1 MTIVLYALTAILYGS
16 LSVAAWRSRRR
27 IAQTAGEALSA
38 RPQSLSQRDRLLL
51 ACALAVHGLV
61 LEQTVFPEG
70 AMIYGFAFALSAMLW
85 LGVLMYWIE
94 SLFFPLDGLRMLVLP
109 IAFVASLMPL
119 IFGGVKVLPYSA
131 DLMFKLHFLVA
142 NVAYGLLALAAA
154 HAALMLLVERRLHAA
169 RGARAS
175 VRPESRAG
183 LRAAA
188 RMDPGAPALDA
199 GPDHWANTWL
209 DALPPLLTLEKLLF
223 RLITAGFFVLTLALV
238 SGILFSEQ
246 LFHRPLRFDHKTV
259 FAVLSWFMFGGVLAG
274 RTLYGWRGRTA
285 LRWVLASFGAL
296 LLAYVGSRFVLEV
309 LLHRSVV

>member
-1 MTIVLYALTAILYGS
+1 MTIVLYALSAILYGS

-27 IAQTAGEALSA
+27 IAQAPGEALSA
-38 RPQSLSQRDRLLL
+38 RPQSLSQRDRSLL
-51 ACALAVHGLV
+51 ACALIVHGLV

-85 LGVLMYWIE
+85 LGVLIYWIE

-109 IAFVASLMPL
+109 VAFVASLMPL
-119 IFGGVKVLPYSA
+119 IFGGVSVLPYSA

-169 RGARAS
+169 RGVRVENRTGAR
-175 VRPESRAG
+175 
-183 LRAAA
+183 
-188 RMDPGAPALDA
+188 APALEAQD
-199 GPDHWANTWL
+199 DHWANNWL

-223 RLITAGFFVLTLALV
+223 RLITAGFIVLTLALV

-246 LFHRPLRFDHKTV
+246 LFHQPLRFDHKTV
-259 FAVLSWFMFGGVLAG
+259 FAVLSWLMFGGVLAG

-309 LLHRSVV
+309 LLHRPVI

>member
-1 MTIVLYALTAILYGS
+1 MIIVLYALTAILYGS

-27 IAQTAGEALSA
+27 FAQAPGEVLSA
-38 RPQSLSQRDRLLL
+38 RPQSLSRRDRTLLG
-51 ACALAVHGLV
+51 CALALHGLV

-85 LGVLMYWIE
+85 LGVLIYWIE

-109 IAFVASLMPL
+109 VAFVASLMPL
-119 IFGGVKVLPYSA
+119 MFGGVKVLPYSA

-169 RGARAS
+169 RG
-175 VRPESRAG
+175 VRTPPRPA
-183 LRAAA
+183 L
-188 RMDPGAPALDA
+188 RMDPRAPAPMLDVEA
-199 GPDHWANTWL
+199 DHWANNWL

-259 FAVLSWFMFGGVLAG
+259 FAVLSWLMFGSVLAG

-309 LLHRSVV
+309 LLHRPVI

>member
-1 MTIVLYALTAILYGS
+1 MIIVLYALTAILYGS

-27 IAQTAGEALSA
+27 IAQAPGEALSA
-38 RPQSLSQRDRLLL
+38 RPQSLSPRDRTLL

-61 LEQTVFPEG
+61 LAQTVFPEG

-85 LGVLMYWIE
+85 LGVLIYWIE

-119 IFGGVKVLPYSA
+119 MFGGVKVLPYSA

-169 RGARAS
+169 RGARAGA
-175 VRPESRAG
+175 RPEGRTG
-183 LRAAA
+183 LRTT
-188 RMDPGAPALDA
+188 APSLDA
-199 GPDHWANTWL
+199 EADHWANNWL

-223 RLITAGFFVLTLALV
+223 RLITAGFIVLTLALV

-259 FAVLSWFMFGGVLAG
+259 FAVLSWLMFGGVLAG

-309 LLHRSVV
+309 LLHRPVI